1 MVIYDVSS
9 ASDGEHVGNRVI
21 RFALT
26 FVFAVLWYIL
36 STVDWQFGHRNEI
49 VLHQNSDM
57 VPHLDDTTAVEP

>member
-9 ASDGEHVGNRVI
+9 ASDCEHVGNRVI

-36 STVDWQFGHRNEI
+36 GTVDWQFGYRNEV
-49 VLHQNSDM
+49 VLHQNFDM